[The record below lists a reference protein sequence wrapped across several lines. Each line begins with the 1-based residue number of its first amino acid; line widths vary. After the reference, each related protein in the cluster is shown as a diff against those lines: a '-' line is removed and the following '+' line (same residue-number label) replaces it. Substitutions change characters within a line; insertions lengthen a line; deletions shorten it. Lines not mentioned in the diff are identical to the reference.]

1 MRNEQSLAER
11 RLSLA
16 LEQAWETSCA
26 QQWITRPLFGAESR
40 TSWTADLG
48 ELVSFLEY
56 GMLGPKADVERH
68 LHLEE
73 E

>member
-1 MRNEQSLAER
+1 MDYQTAVR
-11 RLSLA
+11 RGV
-16 LEQAWETSCA
+16 ED
-26 QQWITRPLFGAESR
+26 R
-40 TSWTADLG
+40 WTADLG

-68 LHLEE
+68 LQLEE

>member
-16 LEQAWETSCA
+16 LEQAWETSLYA
-26 QQWITRPLFGAESR
+26 TMDYQTAVRRGVED
-40 TSWTADLG
+40 SWTADLG